1 MFIQDMLDKRNNKDY
16 DKGVTEAIEMF
27 DKQSNAL
34 KNIKDTD
41 GMMVLTEYIEAMVD
55 NAEQRLD
62 KSYDQN
68 IYAEM
73 RAHKNLLKFF
83 RSRVEN

>member
-1 MFIQDMLDKRNNKDY
+1 MFINDLIENRRNKQY
-16 DKGVTEAIEMF
+16 DKGVNDAIEIF
-27 DKQSNAL
+27 DKQVQAL

-41 GMMVLTEYIEAMVD
+41 GMKVLIEYIETVIE

-83 RSRVEN
+83 NSRIKD